1 MISSSA
7 AVHLLTWRQLVV
19 LQQRQVRDATRR
31 LQCHNQRPCWRRV
44 LLLYCISV
52 CRHLENL
59 QRRSDL
65 HCFCT
70 CRSVVASLFI
80 KKAHAYLTYTGP
92 TFNFSWGYYS
102 NTRGLSRV
110 PVYWYML
117 KPSLG
122 EKNVRM
128 TTGNCVLTGKLGH
141 RLWIISDAYDF
152 KLLCLLTN

>member
-44 LLLYCISV
+44 LLLYCSSV

-80 KKAHAYLTYTGP
+80 KKAHAYLTYTVLAP
-92 TFNFSWGYYS
+92 PSTFREQHKGF
-102 NTRGLSRV
+102 V
-110 PVYWYML
+110 PCA
-117 KPSLG
+117 
-122 EKNVRM
+122 
-128 TTGNCVLTGKLGH
+128 CVLVHAETESGREKRENDHRKL
-141 RLWIISDAYDF
+141 
-152 KLLCLLTN
+152 CTNW